1 MINRL
6 SPLAYRL
13 ATSLLTPF
21 LPLWLARRARAGK
34 EDAARLGER
43 FGKTDRARPL
53 GQLIW
58 IHGASIGE
66 TQMVRPLIDAL
77 LKSPNRHVLITSGTM
92 TSAQL
97 LAEQLPPRAI
107 HHYVPLDAPR
117 AAARFMA
124 HWQPDLAVFV
134 ESEIWPN
141 LIWTAERAD
150 IPLALINA
158 RMSAASLRRWSKR
171 AQLARSV
178 FGAFNTILAADE
190 RTAAG
195 LSKLSIGTVVNHGS
209 LKDDAPALSFDV
221 SEAARLRALI
231 GDRPVW
237 LAASTHA
244 AEEHVIAELHAEN
257 PDAFLIWL
265 PRHPERGA
273 VIAERMGAPR
283 RSQDQDPNPEQANVY
298 VMDTLGE
305 MGLALSLSDVCVM
318 GGSLDPS
325 LMGHNPLE
333 PARAGVP
340 VISGPH
346 VESFAELYARMES
359 AGAARIGTPA
369 ELLDLIR
376 QGLHGELK
384 TQATRADAFA
394 KSQSGALAAT
404 LRALEDLL

>member
-6 SPLAYRL
+6 SPLAYRS

-21 LPLWLARRARAGK
+21 LPLWLGRRARAGK
-34 EDAARLGER
+34 EDPARLGER
-43 FGKTDRARPL
+43 FGKTDRTRPL

-77 LKSPNRHVLITSGTM
+77 LNTPNRHVLITSGTM
-92 TSAQL
+92 TSARL
-97 LAEQLPPRAI
+97 LAEQLPARAI
-107 HHYVPLDAPR
+107 HHYVPLDTPH
-117 AAARFMA
+117 AAARFIA

-141 LIWTAERAD
+141 LIWTAERAG

-171 AQLARSV
+171 AQLSRSV
-178 FGAFNTILAADE
+178 FGAFKTILAADE

-195 LSKLSIGTVVNHGS
+195 LSKLVLGTVANHGS
-209 LKDDAPALSFDV
+209 LKYDAPALRFDAG
-221 SEAARLRALI
+221 EAARLRAFI

-244 AEEHVIAELHAEN
+244 AEEDDIAALHAEN

-265 PRHPERGA
+265 PRHPERGER
-273 VIAERMGAPR
+273 IAERTGAPR
-283 RSQDQDPNPEQANVY
+283 RSQAQDPDPAQANLY
-298 VMDTLGE
+298 IMDTLGE

-340 VISGPH
+340 VISGPS
-346 VESFAELYARMES
+346 VESFRDLYTRMES
-359 AGAARIGTPA
+359 ASAARIGTPA
-369 ELLDLIR
+369 ELLDMIR
-376 QGLHGELK
+376 QGLRGELK
-384 TQATRADAFA
+384 AQATRADAFA